1 MMEVNIIMFGPPG
14 AGKGTQAARIQD
26 EFHIKHL
33 STGDMLRAEVTS
45 ESTLGKT
52 LKATIDSGELVPD
65 ETMIELIGNCIS
77 EPECEKGF
85 ILDGFPRTVP
95 QAEALDDMLK
105 HMARKIDHVVVLEV
119 NHDILIER
127 IKSRARETKGAR
139 SDDNADVLRH
149 RLEVY
154 TAQTTPLLPYY
165 EEHGLLRKVNGMAPI
180 DEVTGQIK
188 GIIKNINAV

>member
-1 MMEVNIIMFGPPG
+1 MNIIMFGPPG